1 MICLDQFRNKSGG
14 TEIPKGLINSIDSIY
29 SSLSALPT
37 DITSMMSLV
46 ASLTGGISTLSVNTG
61 ILSGQIYDVSTNLI
75 NYELTSNAF
84 NSSVLTDYAKTSDIP
99 TNTGGGGGNYQYAF
113 SELPSDAN
121 YNNLYGITGDVGNIT
136 FNPSNYSNLI
146 MTMAGGYF
154 NSNSIISTSNSYIHS
169 LCINNI
175 SEFYN
180 NSGYIATLQLNN
192 CNVLSANSINGVI
205 LSLVDCS
212 IKPDNTFSFKTYSCE
227 NISISSLSLSSL
239 ASFKLHGAKQRVSS
253 LTLNGVW
260 DVDMDCYTIFRLA
273 ITGSGSTGLCN
284 INAYSFVSSYTLS
297 DFSAADINC
306 FVGRINY
313 GEINSLK
320 ILNMN
325 CTSEIWHNK
334 ISNVYSNNINCG
346 SSFRVNSIYTNTI
359 CNINVPDFRNN
370 FFREIQTCN
379 FNADI
384 YVRNSLSSVKS
395 VSINAEYLGYSTEST
410 QFNHFTNITNA
421 TLSGYSMIY
430 NRFSNI
436 GNVNL
441 DYSNISNNSYSTI
454 NGDLNISCDD
464 SCEKNGYTSIANDI
478 HLSGHSFNSNTYS
491 SFMGNLYVNCDM
503 FGDYIEHKVSVSNWD
518 FSNLDNNWFNITAA
532 DYFGNVGGVKNVNIS
547 AMTFRG
553 NVGAIENLNI
563 TAPVMTDQDQM
574 IGLKNVNINCGLCH
588 SLIFLG
594 NTDLNLN
601 ITISDSLKDISPE
614 GRMTL
619 DLRYHET
626 SSPGN
631 IGLYSDYFRYLE
643 LKMPESVKKD
653 FTQLFNKDNYHT
665 SSLWKTVSINML
677 NYIPKSDW
685 MSYNTD
691 LINSNICSWC
701 GMPVSLLA

>member
-61 ILSGQIYDVSTNLI
+61 ILSGQIYDVSTNLV

-99 TNTGGGGGNYQYAF
+99 TNTGGGGKYQYAF

-121 YNNLYGITGDVGNIT
+121 YANLYNITGDVGNMT
-136 FNPSNYSNLI
+136 FYSTDSTRTSNNLI
-146 MTMAGGYF
+146 MSMAGGYF
-154 NSNSIISTSNSYIHS
+154 NSNSIESIVS
-169 LCINNI
+169 LFNNNI
-175 SEFYN
+175 VSFCDN
-180 NSGYIATLQLNN
+180 TGYIASLELNN
-192 CNVLSANSINGVI
+192 CKTLLGNNLTGGL
-205 LSLVDCS
+205 LSLNNCS
-212 IKPDNTFSFKTYSCE
+212 IKPSNTFNYWKISFKDV
-227 NISISSLSLSSL
+227 SISYLNLPICTSYYHSGGRISSFSLS
-239 ASFKLHGAKQRVSS
+239 
-253 LTLNGVW
+253 GVYG
-260 DVDMDCYTIFRLA
+260 VDINVDTIRRLA
-273 ITGSGSTGLCN
+273 ITGSGTRGVCN
-284 INAYSFVSSYTLS
+284 INAYTSAATITVS
-297 DFSAADINC
+297 DFSAANLNC
-306 FVGRINY
+306 HIGNITSVYID
-313 GEINSLK
+313 SLK
-320 ILNMN
+320 SLNMN
-325 CTSEIWHNK
+325 CTSAMEYNTIK
-334 ISNVYSNNINCG
+334 NVEKCKVNCG
-346 SSFRVNSIYTNTI
+346 SSFISNTFGTITMCDFIGPFFSYIKGNSVQTLNLKECSDYYKN
-359 CNINVPDFRNN
+359 RLA
-370 FFREIQTCN
+370 EIT
-379 FNADI
+379 
-384 YVRNSLSSVKS
+384 SLSIEAEYFGS
-395 VSINAEYLGYSTEST
+395 SINNSYS
-410 QFNHFTNITNA
+410 NAFTDITNVN
-421 TLSGYSMIY
+421 LSGYSMIY
-430 NRFSNI
+430 NYFNT
-436 GNVNL
+436 
-441 DYSNISNNSYSTI
+441 ISN
-454 NGDLNISCDD
+454 LNITCLGT
-464 SCEKNGYTSIANDI
+464 CNKNGYSSILGDI
-478 HLSGHSFNSNTYS
+478 HLSGHSFDSNTYS
-491 SFMGNLYVNCDM
+491 SFMGNLYVNCDI
-503 FGDYIEHKVSVSNWD
+503 FGDYIEHKVSVSNWK
-518 FSNLDNNWFNITAA
+518 FSDLDDNLMNITVN

-574 IGLKNVNINCGLCH
+574 IGLKNVNINCGLCD

-614 GRMTL
+614 GSMTL
-619 DLRYHET
+619 DLRYHDT
-626 SSPGN
+626 TSPGN

-653 FTQLFNKDNYHT
+653 FTQLFTKDNYHT

>member
-61 ILSGQIYDVSTNLI
+61 ILSSQIYDVSDSLS

-99 TNTGGGGGNYQYAF
+99 TNTGGGGKYQYAF

-121 YNNLYGITGDVGNIT
+121 YGCLYNITGDIGNMT
-136 FNPSNYSNLI
+136 FYLSDTSNTGLNLI
-146 MTMAGGYF
+146 MTMTGGYF
-154 NSNSIISTSNSYIHS
+154 NSNSFEANMRSV
-169 LCINNI
+169 CIDNI
-175 SEFYN
+175 SEF
-180 NSGYIATLQLNN
+180 NSNTGYIATLQLQN
-192 CNVLSANSINGVI
+192 C
-205 LSLVDCS
+205 
-212 IKPDNTFSFKTYSCE
+212 KTFSLNALTGA
-227 NISISSLSLSSL
+227 SLSLNNCSIRNSNTIFYPVISLDNVSVSYVSGTITCNSLYLSRGKFTSVFFSSL
-239 ASFKLHGAKQRVSS
+239 YDVKLTGVSFKQVGL
-253 LTLNGVW
+253 
-260 DVDMDCYTIFRLA
+260 I
-273 ITGSGSTGLCN
+273 GSESKGNCN
-284 INAYSFVSSYTLS
+284 ITAVSNISSFTIS
-297 DFSAADINC
+297 DFMKADLRVDFNQIA
-306 FVGRINY
+306 Y
-313 GEINSLK
+313 GTIDGIKELK
-320 ILNMN
+320 MN
-325 CTSEIWHNK
+325 CMNSIYNNK
-334 ISNVYSNNINCG
+334 ISNVYS
-346 SSFRVNSIYTNTI
+346 VDMYALTSITRNT
-359 CNINVPDFRNN
+359 
-370 FFREIQTCN
+370 
-379 FNADI
+379 
-384 YVRNSLSSVKS
+384 LS
-395 VSINAEYLGYSTEST
+395 
-410 QFNHFTNITNA
+410 NITNLN
-421 TLSGYSMIY
+421 LSGYSLNY
-430 NRFSNI
+430 NNFSNV

-441 DYSNISNNSYSTI
+441 NLHDISSNKFTTINDNLNITCLGSCMKNSYS
-454 NGDLNISCDD
+454 
-464 SCEKNGYTSIANDI
+464 SIVGDI
-478 HLSGHSFNSNTYS
+478 HLSGASFNSNTYS
-491 SFMGNLYVNCDM
+491 SFMGNLNVNCDM

-518 FSNLDNNWFNITAA
+518 FSDLDNNWFNITAG

-563 TAPVMTDQDQM
+563 TAPVMTDQDQL

-614 GRMTL
+614 GSMTL
-619 DLRYHET
+619 DLRYHDT

-653 FTQLFNKDNYHT
+653 FTQLFTKDNYHT

-701 GMPVSLLA
+701 GMPVSLLN